1 MINFLIESGATI
13 CEEFILFTVIEH
25 ICGKKY
31 SGIKQ
36 ISLKFLFSV
45 IVAAFIIFLNNT
57 VSLFSFVTLII
68 GSIIP
73 AMTAKLFSKGK
84 IVELLSVCITYF
96 LIITIVDFTL
106 AFAIE
111 YLVIPD
117 FVIKIMTPQSVERL
131 AYICLSKTL
140 LTITCILFVR
150 FANLHI
156 DTISPKILLFLDFTS
171 VIYYVCLNTVIG
183 CILSNEIATVK
194 KSITIA
200 LFFMVIV
207 LVSTV
212 IILQRY
218 SKNSQQ
224 KIRYEMAEYQN
235 HILENNYL
243 SLNEMYKINAHN
255 MHDYRNNILLLQN
268 LLENNDFSHAQDY
281 INELFNNLNSNRLVV
296 TYTGVEIVDAVLNVK
311 KNEADKHNIK
321 MDIRASYPNNCQI
334 SKTDICAILGN
345 LIDNAIEACDKIT
358 DEEKRNIIVKI
369 SYTDN
374 IVIFRIENSIAY
386 NPFDKSKNLETT
398 KVNKKLHGL
407 GLSIV
412 KKALDNYSGDIRQS
426 VNEDVFT
433 TEVILYTNISKNKV

>member
-25 ICGKKY
+25 MCGKKY

-36 ISLKFLFSV
+36 ISLKLLFSV
-45 IVAAFIIFLNNT
+45 LVASFIIFLNHT
-57 VSLFSFVTLII
+57 VSLFSFITLII

-84 IVELLSVCITYF
+84 IVEFLTVCITYF

-111 YLVIPD
+111 YLLFPD
-117 FVIKIMTPQSVERL
+117 FVIKVMTTQGAERL
-131 AYICLSKTL
+131 AYICISKAQL
-140 LTITCILFVR
+140 IIFCILFVR
-150 FANLHI
+150 FAKLHI

-183 CILSNEIATVK
+183 CILSDEIATVK

-218 SKNSQQ
+218 SKNNHR

-235 HILENNYL
+235 SILENNYL

-255 MHDYRNNILLLQN
+255 MHDYRNNIMLLQN
-268 LLENNDFSHAQDY
+268 LLDNNDFLHAQEY
-281 INELFNNLNSNRLVV
+281 INELYNDINSNRLVI

-334 SKTDICAILGN
+334 SKTHICAILGN
-345 LIDNAIEACDKIT
+345 LIDNAIEACHKISE
-358 DEEKRNIIVKI
+358 EEKRNIVVKI
-369 SYTDN
+369 SYTNN
-374 IVIFRIENSIAY
+374 IVIIKIENTIAF
-386 NPFDKSKNLETT
+386 NPFEKSKKLETT
-398 KVNKKLHGL
+398 KADKKLHGL

-426 VNEDVFT
+426 VDKNIFT
-433 TEVILYTNISKNKV
+433 TEVILYTNIS

>member
-25 ICGKKY
+25 MCGKKF

-36 ISLKFLFSV
+36 ISLKLLFSV
-45 IVAAFIIFLNNT
+45 IIAGFIIFLNHT

-73 AMTAKLFSKGK
+73 AMTSKLFSKGK
-84 IVELLSVCITYF
+84 LVEHLSVCITYF

-117 FVIKIMTPQSVERL
+117 FVTKVMTTQGAERL
-131 AYICLSKTL
+131 AYICISKTL
-140 LTITCILFVR
+140 LTISCILFVK

-156 DTISPKILLFLDFTS
+156 DTISPKILLFLDLTS

-183 CILSNEIATVK
+183 CILSDELTTVK

-218 SKNSQQ
+218 SKNNQR
-224 KIRYEMAEYQN
+224 KMRYEMAEYQN
-235 HILENNYL
+235 SILENNYL

-255 MHDYRNNILLLQN
+255 MHDYRNNIMLLQK
-268 LLENNDFSHAQDY
+268 LLDNNDFTHAQEY
-281 INELFNNLNSNRLVV
+281 INELYNDLNSNRLVV

-345 LIDNAIEACDKIT
+345 LIDNAIEACDKIS
-358 DEEKRNIIVKI
+358 DKDKRNIVVKT
-369 SYTDN
+369 SYTNN
-374 IVIFRIENSIAY
+374 IVIIKIENTIAF
-386 NPFDKSKNLETT
+386 NPFDKSKKLETT
-398 KVNKKLHGL
+398 KSDKKLHGL

-412 KKALDNYSGDIRQS
+412 KKAVDNYSGDIRQS
-426 VNEDVFT
+426 VDENVFT